1 MFQSHGG
8 SPFSRGLLP
17 AHKGFLGL
25 TSGGLVLLMASSIA
39 VDSFSNSE
47 LITARKRSLGQG
59 NIFTPVC
66 YSVHR
71 GVCLSACWDTTPPRT
86 RHPPRADP
94 LGTEPPPPREQQTH
108 PLGPGTHQEHTLL
121 GSRPPQEQTA
131 PPWEQTPPP
140 EQSILGDMVNERA
153 VRILLEC
160 NLVRQF
166 DKLI

>member
-1 MFQSHGG
+1 MFQSYGG

-17 AHKGFLGL
+17 AHKGFLRL

-47 LITARKRSLGQG
+47 LITAPKRSLGQG

-66 YSVHR
+66 HSVHR
-71 GVCLSACWDTTPPRT
+71 GGLPQCMLGY
-86 RHPPRADP
+86 HPP
-94 LGTEPPPPREQQTH
+94 
-108 PLGPGTHQEHTLL
+108 GPGT
-121 GSRPPQEQTA
+121 PPPEQT
-131 PPWEQTPPP
+131 PQEQTPPP
-140 EQSILGDMVNERA
+140 RAADTPPGTRHPPGANTPLEADPPGANCPPPLEQTPPSEQSILGDMVNERA